1 MPRSLSEQ
9 PLLKA
14 KILAV
19 LLKLADD
26 KKDVD
31 FKSEGI
37 GELWVLGDHK
47 IEEYLFELSEQQ
59 AIYFES
65 IGEDGFAPIIICSVT
80 KETPAHLLSCLA
92 EISNDKNLLDERI
105 KSLLQHDPNRLMFD
119 IFESKKQIKQARA
132 QLAINPI
139 LAPLQKPLEDI
150 ERHFESIRK
159 VAENYD
165 DVYKN
170 ILKPVQEEG
179 RSGIRATVKWAVI
192 GIVASWLLANYESIM
207 KLITALR
214 SAG

>member
-1 MPRSLSEQ
+1 MPHQLSDQ

-19 LLKLADD
+19 LLKLADE

-31 FKSEGI
+31 FRSEGI
-37 GELWVLGDHK
+37 EELWELGGHK
-47 IEEYLFELSEQQ
+47 IEEYLFELSEQR

-80 KETPAHLLSCLA
+80 KETPVHLLSCLA
-92 EISNDKNLLDERI
+92 EISNDNNLLDKRI

-119 IFESKKQIKQARA
+119 ISESEKHIKQARA

-139 LAPLQKPLEDI
+139 LEPLQKPLEDI

-170 ILKPVQEEG
+170 ILKPVQEES

-192 GIVASWLLANYESIM
+192 GIVASWLLSNYESIM
-207 KLITALR
+207 KFITALR
-214 SAG
+214 DAG